1 MIPGFLQ
8 HLALRRE
15 LALTVGRRSL
25 LMAVFNFF
33 QLKTAVKLLQIK
45 RNKFLTFSAHL
56 ARYREQHKKSILGL
70 MVLLQ
75 TP

>member
-1 MIPGFLQ
+1 MIPRFLQ

-15 LALTVGRRSL
+15 LALTVARRSL
-25 LMAVFNFF
+25 LECLMAEFNFF

-56 ARYREQHKKSILGL
+56 AGYQR
-70 MVLLQ
+70 
-75 TP
+75 TT